1 MSEIMFIE
9 KRKDNKE
16 SQNNKTVLISPTEG
30 MKILGVG
37 RNRMYEDL
45 LKRKDF
51 PAFQMGSK
59 YFINREL
66 LNEWAKKQCSNN

>member
-1 MSEIMFIE
+1 MEE
-9 KRKDNKE
+9 T
-16 SQNNKTVLISPTEG
+16 KTILIDPAEAMTF
-30 MKILGVG
+30 LGVG

-51 PAFQMGSK
+51 PAFRMGNK

-66 LNEWAKKQCSNN
+66 LHEWAKNQCKFK

>member
-1 MSEIMFIE
+1 MEE
-9 KRKDNKE
+9 RK
-16 SQNNKTVLISPTEG
+16 TILITPTEA

-37 RNRMYEDL
+37 RNRIYCDL

-51 PAFQMGSK
+51 PAFRIGEK

-66 LNEWAKKQCSNN
+66 LQEWANKQCLMK

>member
-1 MSEIMFIE
+1 ME
-9 KRKDNKE
+9 
-16 SQNNKTVLISPTEG
+16 NKTILISPIEA
-30 MKILGVG
+30 MKVLGIA

-51 PAFQMGSK
+51 PAFQIGSK

-66 LNEWAKKQCSNN
+66 LQEWADKQCCRR

>member
-1 MSEIMFIE
+1 ME
-9 KRKDNKE
+9 
-16 SQNNKTVLISPTEG
+16 QVKTILIDPAEA
-30 MKILGVG
+30 MKYLGVA
-37 RNRMYEDL
+37 RNRMYCDL

-66 LNEWAKKQCSNN
+66 LQEWAKKQCLKK

>member
-1 MSEIMFIE
+1 MLVGGDYMSETV
-9 KRKDNKE
+9 
-16 SQNNKTVLISPTEG
+16 KTILISPIEA

-37 RNRMYEDL
+37 RNRMYQDL

-51 PAFQMGSK
+51 PVFQIGVK

-66 LNEWAKKQCSNN
+66 LQDWANKQCK

>member
-1 MSEIMFIE
+1 ME
-9 KRKDNKE
+9 KI
-16 SQNNKTVLISPTEG
+16 KTILMSPTEA
-30 MKILGVG
+30 MKFLGVG

-51 PAFQMGSK
+51 PCMKLGNK

-66 LNEWAKKQCSNN
+66 LQEWANRQCLMK

>member
-1 MSEIMFIE
+1 METNTI
-9 KRKDNKE
+9 
-16 SQNNKTVLISPTEG
+16 LITPAEC

-51 PAFQMGSK
+51 PSLKIGQK
-59 YFINREL
+59 YFVNKQL
-66 LNEWAKKQCSNN
+66 LQEWANSQCKFK